1 MNDKTFFLLK
11 LYMFLRLSSCQ
22 AFETRVICSRLHSEA
37 RKYWVK
43 LARVTLFPPVE
54 LLLMERSRS
63 PFSSARR
70 AANFHNPREEY

>member
-1 MNDKTFFLLK
+1 MNDKTFFLK

-22 AFETRVICSRLHSEA
+22 AFETRVIRLRLHSEV
-37 RKYWVK
+37 RKYWVE
-43 LARVTLFPPVE
+43 LARVALFQPVE

-70 AANFHNPREEY
+70 AADFHNPREEY